1 MHSETPGI
9 ITALALFLLLE
20 PAVIYLNFKPWF
32 LNPNQP
38 TQPQPERYFKA
49 SIHSFL
55 AMVATGVILTTFF
68 SGIDY
73 AHTPLIDWYGYNNIC
88 IVFDTKP
95 STYIAPVYWFF
106 VGYLLVRYA
115 IEDTRRVVQL
125 PHIGPRLKTVSYL
138 ANILLV
144 IVAAFFSLC
153 LAIGPSD
160 NMFAHTVPF
169 VALILAFPLVFV
181 MHCLQHEERA
191 PLYIAAVIIFAVLSL
206 LNATFILTALIT
218 HHHLPVG
225 VAQTVD
231 ILWLLFALPAPFLMP
246 PPKLVPALSSP

>member
-9 ITALALFLLLE
+9 MTALALFLLLE
-20 PAVIYLNFKPWF
+20 PAVIFLNFKPWF
-32 LNPNQP
+32 LNPNHP
-38 TQPQPERYFKA
+38 TPPQPERFFKA

-55 AMVATGVILTTFF
+55 AMVITGAILTTVF

-73 AHTPLIDWYGYNNIC
+73 THTPLIDWYGYNNIC

-95 STYIAPVYWFF
+95 STYISPVYWFF

-125 PHIGPRLKTVSYL
+125 TQIGPIVKAVSYA
-138 ANILLV
+138 ANVILVL
-144 IVAAFFSLC
+144 VAAFFSLC

-169 VALILAFPLVFV
+169 VALVLAFPLVFV
-181 MHCLQHEERA
+181 MHCLQHQERS
-191 PLYIAAVIIFAVLSL
+191 PLYIAAVITFTVLSF
-206 LNATFILTALIT
+206 LNATFILIALVT

-225 VAQTVD
+225 IAQTVD
-231 ILWLLFALPAPFLMP
+231 ILWLLFALPAPFLTP
-246 PPKLVPALSSP
+246 PPKQVAISAA